1 VTAAVAAALVT
12 FTVMKATKWAPGDL
26 AVYSDGQGV
35 IGAIVVGLAVAIPW
49 LLWIW
54 SRPDPDSSARQTRRT
69 SRLLREF
76 NTDIEHDHRHGSDR
90 DQF

>member
-1 VTAAVAAALVT
+1 VTVAVAAALVT
-12 FTVMKATKWAPGDL
+12 FTVMKVTKWAPGDL

-35 IGAIVVGLAVAIPW
+35 IGAIVVGLTVAIPW

-54 SRPDPDSSARQTRRT
+54 SRPDPDSARRT

-76 NTDIEHDHRHGSDR
+76 NTDTEHDHRHGSDR